1 MLFKSDAQRK
11 FVMMRFSQHPDYS
24 QATWQKNV
32 AGVKKYKIDEYYRSI
47 WHDLKPQFEDRN
59 ILIRY
64 KHGGQKIVRRH
75 PPGSAGYQTVKDV
88 DDLSEIVREHGL
100 EMWPET
106 AHKGDLNRGDIAVLD
121 IDNMRSVPEAKVKD
135 VTKSVY
141 RHMGKTFDN
150 TPYIINTYGGYHVG
164 VKLDSPMPYKTMRN
178 KTEKGV
184 IESLEEEF
192 DGLVSGSHGKAP
204 IFLDRTPMKLHGS
217 TKAVG
222 SLNMP
227 DLTITEKI
235 PIGELDSF
243 RRHRLT

>member
-1 MLFKSDAQRK
+1 VGL
-11 FVMMRFSQHPDYS
+11 SQ
-24 QATWQKNV
+24 
-32 AGVKKYKIDEYYRSI
+32 
-47 WHDLKPQFEDRN
+47 PQLEDRN

-88 DDLSEIVREHGL
+88 DDLSEIVREHGV
-100 EMWPET
+100 EVWNET
-106 AHKGDLNRGDIAVLD
+106 AKKGDLNRGDTAVLD
-121 IDNMRSVPEAKVKD
+121 IDNMRSAPEAKVKD

-141 RHMGKTFDN
+141 RHMGKTFGK
-150 TPYIINTYGGYHVG
+150 TPYIINTHGGYHVG

-178 KTEKGV
+178 KTETGV
-184 IESLEEEF
+184 IGPLEEEF
-192 DGLVSGSHGKAP
+192 DGLVSGHNGKSP

-217 TKAVG
+217 SKAIG

-235 PIGELDSF
+235 PLGDLDSF
-243 RRHRLT
+243 RRHKLT